1 MFSVSQ
7 MFSPR
12 RSRKN
17 KVLDRNAQNKVTET
31 KSLLE
36 KEDWPTA
43 EILIEDLIRKHPGNA
58 DCCWLYGRLCA
69 HRSKFNQAILHFQHC
84 IQLVSNHADCYC
96 TYGVTLGIL
105 NKYIEEQEMYN
116 KCLEY
121 NPDHHLCHYNYAR
134 LCVHKSDFTDAEE
147 HYKQAIANCGQDANY
162 YAQYGILLNKLKRK
176 QEAQKQFEL
185 AITINP
191 DDDKIHY
198 RYAKLL
204 QSMSKPNQAIFA
216 LQKACNL
223 RPTNTEYPRLLYI
236 LENKNK
242 RLKRKLRIKR
252 SESISKVLHE
262 PLVTTIGSKSAD
274 CDEGNVA
281 EVTDTKSMQKFH
293 PFFQRNR
300 HTRAITNIPSEWI
313 KRNRNPPTPPV
324 ASVRV
329 KPPAPSH
336 VNGSKAIAKPKTTEI
351 ERLKRQMARD
361 KQRINDLESELLIE
375 RALQNDLQK
384 WKRKYFDKTKQA
396 NKMEQEKTELMNT
409 IKQLHKQ
416 SVPKIGINP
425 RNANEHQLRL
435 NDELCQILREDLE
448 RYMVDQRKNAKYHER
463 ADSNGQTNDKKKK
476 KKVLSELKLFHESKA
491 QTIRDWNEKL
501 KKKHFS
507 DLLEILDDKLEE
519 EYQDDDDMDSEQI
532 AYNILFDI
540 VVECHAVLYTEYTKI
555 YHKEYLNASA
565 IDMVLMNMSIFYK
578 LLNNPKLTSLTKRIA
593 NIISYINDKIGMIYM
608 RISAKYVEYIHII
621 DKDTLYR
628 FIVTCCEIMWS
639 VLHYN
644 YTIYPKTFEVNE
656 TDRKYDEIVHER
668 EAAYKGDII
677 QYFAFPAIM
686 CDKQY
691 VTKMWIVCND

>member
-1 MFSVSQ
+1 MTNIIKSI
-7 MFSPR
+7 
-12 RSRKN
+12 
-17 KVLDRNAQNKVTET
+17 QNTHDKHHQIHYAIDT
-31 KSLLE
+31 
-36 KEDWPTA
+36 
-43 EILIEDLIRKHPGNA
+43 LIEPNVMTVLPLTG
-58 DCCWLYGRLCA
+58 
-69 HRSKFNQAILHFQHC
+69 
-84 IQLVSNHADCYC
+84 
-96 TYGVTLGIL
+96 
-105 NKYIEEQEMYN
+105 
-116 KCLEY
+116 
-121 NPDHHLCHYNYAR
+121 
-134 LCVHKSDFTDAEE
+134 
-147 HYKQAIANCGQDANY
+147 Y
-162 YAQYGILLNKLKRK
+162 YAEYGTLLSALNRK
-176 QEAQKQFEL
+176 QEAQKTFEL

-191 DDDKIHY
+191 NQHKMHY

-204 QSMSKPNQAIFA
+204 HGMGRHIDAIHA
-216 LQKACNL
+216 LQNACAL
-223 RPTNTEYPRLLYI
+223 SPTNTEYQRLLNI
-236 LENKNK
+236 MSNKNK
-242 RLKRKLRIKR
+242 NLKRKLRISR
-252 SESISKVLHE
+252 SESITKTPQELVIATINSNHSKVSAGQNVYLRRAR
-262 PLVTTIGSKSAD
+262 TITPYDSNLSTLK
-274 CDEGNVA
+274 A
-281 EVTDTKSMQKFH
+281 EVYEH
-293 PFFQRNR
+293 V
-300 HTRAITNIPSEWI
+300 HACAPSEVPESKTENQQI
-313 KRNRNPPTPPV
+313 KWLKKINDDQI
-324 ASVRV
+324 S
-329 KPPAPSH
+329 
-336 VNGSKAIAKPKTTEI
+336 EI
-351 ERLKRQMARD
+351 ERLKRLIATD
-361 KQRINDLESELLIE
+361 KQRSIYLESELLIS
-375 RALQNDLQK
+375 RQDV
-384 WKRKYFDKTKQA
+384 
-396 NKMEQEKTELMNT
+396 
-409 IKQLHKQ
+409 
-416 SVPKIGINP
+416 SNP
-425 RNANEHQLRL
+425 LRL
-435 NDELCQILREDLE
+435 SNDELCQRLQENLE
-448 RYMVDQRKNAKYHER
+448 NYMVDQKKNA
-463 ADSNGQTNDKKKK
+463 KKKK
-476 KKVLSELKLFHESKA
+476 KTTVLSELKLFHDCRA
-491 QTIRDWNEKL
+491 QTIRNWNEKL